1 MKLVKEWLE
10 KTNDIIGDG
19 FVLALVQ
26 KIEDLQNDVENLKY
40 NIVDFNGVCY

>member
-1 MKLVKEWLE
+1 MMMVPAYAQVAFG
-10 KTNDIIGDG
+10 IRAGIGSS
-19 FVLALVQ
+19 ALVQ

>member
-1 MKLVKEWLE
+1 MVRNGLQ
-10 KTNDIIGDG
+10 KTDDLIGDG